1 MSIFKGSLS
10 GWANTGIA
18 RSAMALD
25 RRDRQKIVLVMILQI
40 ILGVVDL
47 IGVAIVGIL
56 GALAVTGVQSG
67 RTGSRVEWALES
79 LNLDGFSFQT
89 QVGILGS
96 LAAAL
101 LVSRTIFSAFFVRRT
116 YYFLARRGAKISA
129 NLTSK
134 VLSQSL
140 TSLNSRP
147 NQETLYGITTG
158 VSTITTGILG
168 TTVSLVS
175 DGSLL
180 VVMTIGLLI
189 VDPLMAGSTLVIF
202 SIVGLL
208 LFKLMH
214 KRAKILGVQNAEL
227 SIESNEKILEVL
239 SSYRESVVRNRRAY
253 YSREIGELRYK
264 LANTIAELSFMP
276 NVSKYVIESTM
287 VLGALLISA
296 AQFATQDAPRAV
308 ATLAV
313 FMAAGSRIAPAVLR
327 FQQGAL
333 QIRSSVGTASAT
345 LDLIDEM
352 QHVDSLNV
360 SIDSL
365 DLKHDGFSPRLD
377 IRDVSFTYP
386 GNQSKAIDS
395 VTISANVGTSLALVG
410 PSGAGKTTLV
420 DILLGILNPSQG
432 TALISGLT
440 PIEAISKW
448 PGAIAYVPQDVFISN
463 GTIRENVSLGFPLS
477 EATDELVMEALQIAQ
492 MDTFVASLPQGLD
505 TPVGDRGARLSGGQR
520 QRLGIARA
528 MFTKPQLLVLD
539 EATSSLDGVTEA
551 SISDS
556 INVLKGRVTLILI
569 AHRLS
574 TVINADQVA
583 YLSQGKM
590 VSIGTF
596 NEVRTKVPDFDIQA
610 KLMGL

>member
-1 MSIFKGSLS
+1 MITIGSIRR
-10 GWANTGIA
+10 GWAKTGIA
-18 RSAMALD
+18 RSAKALD
-25 RRDRQKIVLVMILQI
+25 RKDRQKIILVIILQI
-40 ILGVVDL
+40 VLGIVDL
-47 IGVAIVGIL
+47 IGIAIVGVL

-67 RTGSRVEWALES
+67 QTGSRVEWALET
-79 LNLDGFSFQT
+79 LNLDEFSFQS
-89 QVGILGS
+89 QVGILGT
-96 LAAAL
+96 LATIL
-101 LVSRTIFSAFFVRRT
+101 LVSRTIFSAFFVRKT

-129 NLTSK
+129 NLISK

-140 TSLNSRP
+140 VSLNSRS

-168 TTVSLVS
+168 ATVSLVS

-180 VVMTIGLLI
+180 IVMTIGLFV
-189 VDPLMAGSTLVIF
+189 VDPIMAGSTLLFF

-214 KRAKILGVQNAEL
+214 KRAKILGSQNAEL

-239 SSYRESVVRNRRAY
+239 SSYRESVVRNRRTY
-253 YSREIGELRYK
+253 YSREIGELRYR
-264 LANTIAELSFMP
+264 LANTTAELSFMP

-313 FMAAGSRIAPAVLR
+313 FLAAGSRIAPAVLR

-333 QIRSSVGTASAT
+333 QIRSSLGAASPT
-345 LDLIDEM
+345 LDLIEEM
-352 QHVDSLNV
+352 QCIKRIDTSVDDLDLDHHGFNPEIDICNV
-360 SIDSL
+360 S
-365 DLKHDGFSPRLD
+365 FS
-377 IRDVSFTYP
+377 YP
-386 GNQSKAIDS
+386 GNQGKVIDS
-395 VTISANVGTSLALVG
+395 VTISAKVGTSVALVG

-420 DILLGILNPSQG
+420 DILLGVLNPSDG
-432 TALISGLT
+432 TTSISGLL
-440 PIEAISKW
+440 PIDAVSKW
-448 PGAIAYVPQDVFISN
+448 PGAIAYVPQDIFISN
-463 GTIRENVSLGFPLS
+463 GTIRENVSLGYPLN
-477 EATDELVMEALQIAQ
+477 EATDELVIDALQIAQ
-492 MDTFVASLPQGLD
+492 LDKFVASLPLGLD

-528 MFTKPQLLVLD
+528 MFTKPRLLVLD
-539 EATSSLDGVTEA
+539 EATSALDGVTEA

-556 INVLKGRVTLILI
+556 INALKGRVTLVLI

-574 TVINADQVA
+574 TVLNADQIA
-583 YLSQGKM
+583 YLSEGK
-590 VSIGTF
+590 VISIGTF
-596 NEVRTKVPDFDIQA
+596 DEVRTNVPDFDIQV
-610 KLMGL
+610 KLMGQ

>member
-1 MSIFKGSLS
+1 MIMLKGFRAS
-10 GWANTGIA
+10 WANTGIA
-18 RSAMALD
+18 RSAKALD
-25 RRDRQKIVLVMILQI
+25 RSDRQKIILVIILQVV
-40 ILGVVDL
+40 LGIVDL
-47 IGVAIVGIL
+47 IGVAIVGVL

-67 RTGSRVEWALES
+67 RTGSRVEWALET
-79 LNLDGFSFQT
+79 LNLGNFSFQS
-89 QVGILGS
+89 QVGILGA
-96 LAAAL
+96 LATVL

-129 NLTSK
+129 NLISK

-140 TSLNSRP
+140 VSLNSRT

-180 VVMTIGLLI
+180 IVMTIGLLV
-189 VDPLMAGSTLVIF
+189 VDPLMAGSTLLVF
-202 SIVGLL
+202 SLVGLL

-214 KRAKILGVQNAEL
+214 KRARILGEQNAEL
-227 SIESNEKILEVL
+227 TIESNEKILEVL
-239 SSYRESVVRNRRAY
+239 SSYRESVVRNRRTY
-253 YSREIGELRYK
+253 YSREIGKLRYE
-264 LANTIAELSFMP
+264 LANATAELAFMP

-333 QIRSSVGTASAT
+333 QIRSSLGTASPT
-345 LDLIDEM
+345 LDLIEEM
-352 QHVDSLNV
+352 QQIAILDTTVDV
-360 SIDSL
+360 L
-365 DLKHDGFSPRLD
+365 DLEHNGFSPNLE
-377 IRDVSFTYP
+377 INDVSFTYP
-386 GNQSKAIDS
+386 GGSHKAVDS
-395 VTISANVGTSLALVG
+395 VTISATVGTSVALVG

-420 DILLGILNPSQG
+420 DVLLGVLNPSQG
-432 TALISGLT
+432 TTLISGLP
-440 PIEAISKW
+440 PIDAVSKW
-448 PGAIAYVPQDVFISN
+448 PGAIAYVPQDIFISN
-463 GTIRENVSLGFPLS
+463 GTIRENVSLGYPLD
-477 EATDELVMEALQIAQ
+477 EATDELVMEAIQIAQ
-492 MDTFVASLPQGLD
+492 LDSFVMGLPQGID

-539 EATSSLDGVTEA
+539 EATSALDGVTEA

-556 INVLKGRVTLILI
+556 INVLKGRVTLVLI

-574 TVINADQVA
+574 TVLNADKVA
-583 YLSQGKM
+583 YLSEGKV

-596 NEVRTKVPDFDIQA
+596 NEVRSTVPDFDIQA